1 MRKKVPIALKLDA
14 DLLDRLDKC
23 QSKLSPPVTRTAIIE
38 TAVQE
43 WLDRR
48 EGKKPRPRAEASSG
62 RAGRGGRAV
71 TKPKDMGAS
80 RGAATARFLVIA
92 EALKAAA
99 VGGVSAA

>member
-48 EGKKPRPRAEASSG
+48 EGKKPRP
-62 RAGRGGRAV
+62 
-71 TKPKDMGAS
+71 
-80 RGAATARFLVIA
+80 
-92 EALKAAA
+92 
-99 VGGVSAA
+99 